1 MGAFNFLFQF
11 SRENGWK
18 SVCGNGILCLKAVKF
33 PLWNNSQLRNVIGC
47 PDCQSTCFHS
57 FIFSFLC
64 WCSCSLCSWCPC
76 FVSYFFTIFFH
87 FFTRMYSYVTLML
100 LVCTRMWLVCYP
112 YVVVCIRMSSMCTCM
127 YSYVVVCYSYVLVW
141 CFSHDHWLGR
151 RGCRRY
157 LVSVTALTAHS
168 PKFRWSSFLCIMS
181 WLWRLRC
188 RYYSPKASM
197 SLT

>member
-1 MGAFNFLFQF
+1 MPRLSINVLSFIHFFFPVLVFLFPVF
-11 SRENGWK
+11 LVS
-18 SVCGNGILCLKAVKF
+18 L
-33 PLWNNSQLRNVIGC
+33 LRVVL
-47 PDCQSTCFHS
+47 FY
-57 FIFSFLC
+57 
-64 WCSCSLCSWCPC
+64 
-76 FVSYFFTIFFH
+76 YFFSLFYPYVFVCYPYVA
-87 FFTRMYSYVTLML
+87 RMYSYVTRML
-100 LVCTRMWLVCYP
+100 PVCSRMYSYVIDVYLYVLVCD
-112 YVVVCIRMSSMCTCM
+112 
-127 YSYVVVCYSYVLVW
+127 SYVVVCYSYVLVW